1 LSTIFSYLEEHQ
13 LLIVLLSAIFK
24 GFTIQEGISIV
35 VVIIFMVLSA
45 GVSAAETAFF
55 SLKPSQI
62 KDIRI
67 NENDQDDL
75 VATLLQNPKKLLASI
90 VIFNNF
96 INIAI
101 VVISTFVLS
110 EIFDVSNYPL
120 LGFFFEV
127 ILLTIMI
134 LFLCEILPKVYA
146 TQNPGKVAVFMA
158 KPIGMI
164 SFILNPL
171 SVVLINSTAF
181 VDKRLARKGGNIS
194 MSELEEALDI
204 TTNEDTPED
213 EKKILKGIVN
223 FGEIEAREIM
233 KPRVYVSAVEN
244 NLNYRELLASV
255 MEAGYSRI
263 PVYKDNFDTVT
274 GILYIKDLLPYITQ
288 ESEFNWI
295 KLVRPAFF
303 VPENK
308 KIDDLLEEFQKKKI
322 HMAIVVDEYGGTSG
336 IITLEDIIEEI
347 VGEINDEFDLEP
359 DNLHFSKLDDH
370 NYIFPG
376 QTALNDVCRILEID
390 EDSFDSVKGESGTLA
405 GLILEIAGKIPDQ
418 NQKIAFER
426 FLFRIE
432 SVDNRKINKIKVTIS
447 DATEI

>member
-1 LSTIFSYLEEHQ
+1 M
-13 LLIVLLSAIFK
+13 
-24 GFTIQEGISIV
+24 V
-35 VVIIFMVLSA
+35 VSA

-67 NENDQDDL
+67 NDDDHDDL
-75 VATLLQNPKKLLASI
+75 VANLLQKPKKLLATI
-90 VIFNNF
+90 VISNNF
-96 INIAI
+96 MNIAI
-101 VVISTFVLS
+101 VIISTFIIS
-110 EIFDVSNYPL
+110 GIFDISHYPL
-120 LGFFFEV
+120 LGFFLEV

-134 LFLCEILPKVYA
+134 LFICEILPKVYA

-158 KPIGMI
+158 KP
-164 SFILNPL
+164 LN
-171 SVVLINSTAF
+171 SLIYLLHPFSTLLVNSTAF

-244 NLNYRELLASV
+244 TLNYKDLLANV
-255 MEAGYSRI
+255 MDAGYSRI

-274 GILYIKDLLPYITQ
+274 GVLYIKDLLPFISK
-288 ESEFNWI
+288 EADFDWL

-322 HMAIVVDEYGGTSG
+322 HLAVVVDEYGGTSG

-347 VGEINDEFDLEP
+347 VGEINDEFDLDH
-359 DNLHFSKLDDH
+359 DNLNFSKLDDH
-370 NYIFPG
+370 NFIFPG
-376 QTALNDVCRILEID
+376 ETALNDVCRALEID
-390 EDSFDSVKGESGTLA
+390 DNSFDKVKGESGTLA

-418 NQKIAFER
+418 NEKIIFDR

-432 SVDNRKINKIKVTIS
+432 SVDKRRIKKIKVTIS
-447 DATEI
+447 DATHI